1 MRVPGPGLGM
11 LSPHDAG
18 TVSWAAPGAH
28 PSPRPPT
35 LLLPAAA
42 SFTPML
48 FHLPAPPTSVPWLL
62 LLQVWLGA
70 TVPPV
75 VTQARVRTTGSSGRR
90 EQTLVS
96 LPRPLHAQH
105 SKWRPWCIGRGHTC
119 CWASQGAAQ
128 HRAASPSCHPL
139 SRAVRPR
146 GSAGTSRPVLSGH
159 QGTGKDEGA
168 LCQSPTVCQA
178 FDMSFFES
186 PLPEPARLMK
196 WPNWGISRSQ
206 VYARWGAWAAQN
218 QPTFLAQEWA

>member
-18 TVSWAAPGAH
+18 TVGRAAPGAH
-28 PSPRPPT
+28 PSTRPPT

-42 SFTPML
+42 SFTPVL

-62 LLQVWLGA
+62 LLQVWLGI

-90 EQTLVS
+90 EQTLES

-105 SKWRPWCIGRGHTC
+105 SRWRPWCTRREHAC

-139 SRAVRPR
+139 SRAVGPR
-146 GSAGTSRPVLSGH
+146 GSAGVSGPVLSGRL
-159 QGTGKDEGA
+159 GTGKDEGA
-168 LCQSPTVCQA
+168 LCRSPTVCQA
-178 FDMSFFES
+178 LDMSSFES
-186 PLPEPARLMK
+186 LLPEPAKHMK
-196 WPNWGISRSQ
+196 WPNWGVSRS
-206 VYARWGAWAAQN
+206 
-218 QPTFLAQEWA
+218 